1 MERLELL
8 KERMVSCIEGQMGN
22 LEAVDAKE
30 LGEAI
35 DMVKDLEEAMYYCA
49 VVKAMKKRDEEEQ
62 YTKYYPD
69 RRMPYDYY
77 RDIDR
82 GTGKIYDDRQGQMQR
97 GSMNKQP
104 QNWQSEDES
113 YGEDMYPVHIRD
125 TREGKSPMSRK
136 HYMESKEMH
145 QDSKT
150 QMMELEKYLAALS
163 KDVTE
168 MIEDA
173 TPEEKQVLRQ
183 KMQTLIDKI

>member
-82 GTGKIYDDRQGQMQR
+82 GTGKIYDNRQGQMQR